1 MPILLFLL
9 WIVFNERMTT
19 DVLIAGVIVVVLL
32 SIVLNKVGLW
42 KLENDTKAIKNIGRI
57 IVFYFRLVAEVI
69 KANFHMI
76 ALVLSSNPEERIS
89 PKIVKHNNKLRT
101 DTGKVALA
109 NTVTLTPG
117 TVTVDVSDDYILVHT
132 IDEHARSGLK
142 QSVLEKQ
149 IEEMESNV

>member
-42 KLENDTKAIKNIGRI
+42 KLENDSKAIKNLLRI
-57 IVFYFRLVAEVI
+57 IAFYFQLVAEVI

-89 PKIVKHNNKLRT
+89 PKIVKHKKDFFPDFSKDFILISER
-101 DTGKVALA
+101 
-109 NTVTLTPG
+109 G
-117 TVTVDVSDDYILVHT
+117 TS
-132 IDEHARSGLK
+132 
-142 QSVLEKQ
+142 
-149 IEEMESNV
+149 EMN

>member
-42 KLENDTKAIKNIGRI
+42 KLENDSKAIKNLLRI
-57 IVFYFRLVAEVI
+57 IAFYFQLVAEVI

-89 PKIVKHNNKLRT
+89 PKIVKHKNKLGT
-101 DTGKVALA
+101 DTGRVALA

-117 TVTVDVSDDYILVHT
+117 TVTVDVSDNYILVHT
-132 IDEHARSGLK
+132 IDEYARSGLDH
-142 QSVLEKQ
+142 SALEKK
-149 IEEMESNV
+149 IEEMESNL